1 MIIFVH
7 SFQLNFI
14 GITVSPDIRYL
25 HFSTT
30 KHMFEAV
37 PIGRSIPPVQY
48 FPLFN
53 GGGQPVEFQLDTSP
67 LDEIQEVHGRLI
79 TAGPNLI

>member
-1 MIIFVH
+1 
-7 SFQLNFI
+7 
-14 GITVSPDIRYL
+14 
-25 HFSTT
+25 
-30 KHMFEAV
+30 MFEAV